1 MSFYIFLSEIF
12 WEIEVM
18 NIFTIPIDG
27 SAVRFHL
34 IENSL
39 KLGTIF
45 TCLELPILSARGS
58 NGSNKGRGGER
69 GGGTAPLTG
78 KQAHCASAV
87 AVFSTGAAPPHSHTQ
102 VAVVPKLAE
111 QTGRVP
117 TAAILVKQTTAD

>member
-1 MSFYIFLSEIF
+1 
-12 WEIEVM
+12 
-18 NIFTIPIDG
+18 
-27 SAVRFHL
+27 
-34 IENSL
+34 L

-117 TAAILVKQTTAD
+117 TAAIVSKTNNCGLTRDKQSEVIPVQTFANIRVKDKIEQPLY